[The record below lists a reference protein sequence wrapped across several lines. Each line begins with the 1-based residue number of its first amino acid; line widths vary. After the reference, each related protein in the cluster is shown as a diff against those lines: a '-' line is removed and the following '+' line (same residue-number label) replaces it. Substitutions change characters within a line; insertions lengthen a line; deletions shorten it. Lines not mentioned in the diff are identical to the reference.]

1 MPTPSNRAGRYVQQA
16 TGYRAFVPE
25 PLPPE
30 PPIVFDGEL
39 QTWLSN
45 ADRDLARL
53 DAIADV
59 LPNPDLFVAMYVR
72 HEAVLSSQIE
82 GTQSTLEDVLAFE
95 TAATA
100 DDAPQD
106 VEEVFNYVRAMN
118 HGLRRLAEHFPLS
131 LRLIREIHAELM
143 HGCGRKIRG
152 GEKTPGEFR
161 RTQNW
166 IGGAGCTLT
175 TASFVP
181 PPPHELMNALDGL
194 EKFLHQGRHSL
205 PLLVRCGLAHAQFE
219 TIHPFLDGNGRVG
232 RLLITLLLCEEGALT
247 RPLLYLS
254 VFLKAHRAEYYD
266 RLTAIRTHGHWEAWL
281 KFFLRGVSTT
291 ARAATQTAR
300 DIVALQ
306 AAHRAAVA
314 NNAYALKLLD
324 HLYQQPYVNAK
335 TCAQVTGCSMPT
347 AIKLLEDLRAR
358 TWLHETTGQQRNR
371 VYRYQPYL
379 DLFHRDT
386 VQSVFETQFT
396 PEAP

>member
-143 HGCGRKIRG
+143 HGGGRKIRG

-232 RLLITLLLCEEGALT
+232 RLLTAFLLCHDGVLKQ
-247 RPLLYLS
+247 PLLYLS
-254 VFLKAHRAEYYD
+254 LFLKQHRPVYYD
-266 RLTAIRTHGHWEAWL
+266 LLQRVRTEGAWEEWLAFFFEGVAATADQAAQTVARVL
-281 KFFLRGVSTT
+281 KLFQENQLKISTLGSTAASTT
-291 ARAATQTAR
+291 RIHELLQRYPMLSVNRALVLMPEPPAFATAN
-300 DIVALQ
+300 
-306 AAHRAAVA
+306 AAFKRLVDLGIAEE
-314 NNAYALKLLD
+314 
-324 HLYQQPYVNAK
+324 K
-335 TCAQVTGCSMPT
+335 TGGV
-347 AIKLLEDLRAR
+347 
-358 TWLHETTGQQRNR
+358 RNR
-371 VYRYQPYL
+371 VFAYKDYL
-379 DLFHRDT
+379 AILGEGT
-386 VQSVFETQFT
+386 E
-396 PEAP
+396 PL